1 MPKYKVY
8 FEGFRVVE
16 ADTAE
21 EAELNEDN
29 YLYGERE
36 ITKVEEMDPDEMY
49 MDV

>member
-1 MPKYKVY
+1 MSKYKVY

-21 EAELNEDN
+21 EAEFKEDD

-36 ITKVEEMDPDEMY
+36 ITKVEEMDPDEMC